1 MTELAAGAVSS
12 LLVVIRN
19 EAVLLG
25 GVRDDVQFI
34 KEEMESMNSFLGH
47 LARSA
52 PQGGEHD
59 EQVRTWMNQVRL
71 LAQDCNN
78 CIDLYLY
85 SGNPEIHRTKGRL
98 RRHLWWVYWSLR
110 KMVAQHRAAIQLRQ
124 LKDRAR
130 DVGKRRL
137 RYGVE
142 IPATTKAAAPDAT
155 GGYVAEDDE
164 EEDEDDREGQFAV
177 ATPTLAHHSARWP
190 VFEPP
195 SLDDYVEAKL
205 LEWIGGVP
213 GNAIVTLSIA
223 IVAPDADNKEVLAI
237 AHETLVA
244 PNYYYR
250 RSIMVN
256 VPAVHLD
263 VLPLRPKEVLYYI
276 LRELEREE
284 AAGSQKQPTD
294 QGEWEEED
302 PDPWQDY
309 YKKCGIYR
317 SKKSVLGKI
326 KRNIKK
332 MNIYEKL
339 DKIKSDIREGQHK
352 SNKLLL
358 LQLQKKGADQ
368 VDLHVLLQLLVLQ
381 SQQDQAKNKAVD
393 THKLPEWNDNL
404 IEKLAMR
411 LKDHMEADEKTKKL
425 NEQTGVEEE
434 TAVRQGGGGEREE
447 DEKDER
453 GDGEEEGK
461 EERRDMEKGGEERKE
476 QQQEEQEKEGRKEE
490 QNEVRKETEG
500 RKEQVAGE
508 EEEKEDHDADNDED
522 SNDDDDDEEEE
533 EEDDDDDEEEP
544 IHLHEDQYEQILRE
558 VFTKNA
564 SSKAQE
570 QDKLVAEQATK
581 TAATTLDEERIKQMI
596 NEAKQDVL
604 RELRGR
610 ETDKNQATGEP
621 DVPPDKNQAT
631 GQHAVVLDQNE
642 EAYFEEVEQKIEE
655 IKQEL
660 KEQLKIKWI
669 VDKIK
674 HHLQDQC
681 PLIIL
686 KFDQMMDG
694 SRWEEIRKALSL
706 LELSAD
712 ALIFTTGST
721 EQAKGYCY
729 PPREPI
735 DHCSLVGLYYY
746 TVLKLTSKHK
756 NEDNDNA
763 QIFRGILEEC
773 EGHEFCMKI
782 FTHAVY
788 ANPKRSNEEL
798 RKLHSTLQSP
808 KKSFDTI
815 AKKMFMY
822 SYNDLPKE
830 YKSCLL
836 YLAIFPKGQKIR
848 RSTLIARWVAEGLTF
863 KEDWPSSVYQAN
875 RCFDALIRRWLV
887 YPDDISATGKIK
899 SCVVGDPVHGF
910 ITAIARKQHIVETRL
925 SHHLARHFSI
935 FNDLRL
941 RSSDRI
947 GTFFQGLSRSSRVS
961 LLKVLDLEGCQCFAS
976 KNQRY
981 LKDICN
987 KMLLLKYLSL
997 KGTDITQLPKEIN
1010 CLRELEVLDIR
1021 ETKVPANAT
1030 VHVLLLKLK
1039 RLLAGASQI
1048 DPTPR
1053 NFVTNVRIPSRI
1065 DKMINIEVLSNVKAQ
1080 QHDNLEDIGKLCQ
1093 LRKLGVVID
1102 GKKSHLGS
1110 LLKAISDLHASL
1122 RSLSITIP
1130 TTTLE
1135 VTPSSPELQDI
1146 ASRLKDHPEFLE
1158 SLSISGAKHL
1168 FPLLTKGGNKKL
1180 AKVTL
1185 SNTPLNQ
1192 DDLKFFAQLPMLQC
1206 VRLRHIS
1213 CTESV
1218 LNFKKDDFKC
1228 LKYLLI
1234 EGSNLTNI
1242 TFEDEAACE
1251 LEKMVLSSTCIE
1263 SISGVHGLPKFE
1275 ELELNSSS
1283 CGRLLSSCFYNVE
1296 RIAKLTLRGTLLK
1309 QGDLRIIAREL
1320 NICCLVLLENS
1331 FDISQNQ
1338 ITFEK
1343 EEFIWLKLLSV
1354 DCSTITKINFIT
1366 GSAPRLKKI
1375 VWSSF
1380 TSLSGINNLPRLK
1393 ELEFN
1398 GYSVP
1403 NDVEEAIKNNKSIN
1417 LKHNKP

>member
-1 MTELAAGAVSS
+1 
-12 LLVVIRN
+12 
-19 EAVLLG
+19 
-25 GVRDDVQFI
+25 
-34 KEEMESMNSFLGH
+34 
-47 LARSA
+47 
-52 PQGGEHD
+52 
-59 EQVRTWMNQVRL
+59 
-71 LAQDCNN
+71 
-78 CIDLYLY
+78 
-85 SGNPEIHRTKGRL
+85 
-98 RRHLWWVYWSLR
+98 
-110 KMVAQHRAAIQLRQ
+110 
-124 LKDRAR
+124 
-130 DVGKRRL
+130 
-137 RYGVE
+137 
-142 IPATTKAAAPDAT
+142 
-155 GGYVAEDDE
+155 
-164 EEDEDDREGQFAV
+164 
-177 ATPTLAHHSARWP
+177 
-190 VFEPP
+190 
-195 SLDDYVEAKL
+195 
-205 LEWIGGVP
+205 
-213 GNAIVTLSIA
+213 
-223 IVAPDADNKEVLAI
+223 
-237 AHETLVA
+237 
-244 PNYYYR
+244 
-250 RSIMVN
+250 
-256 VPAVHLD
+256 
-263 VLPLRPKEVLYYI
+263 
-276 LRELEREE
+276 
-284 AAGSQKQPTD
+284 
-294 QGEWEEED
+294 
-302 PDPWQDY
+302 
-309 YKKCGIYR
+309 
-317 SKKSVLGKI
+317 
-326 KRNIKK
+326 
-332 MNIYEKL
+332 
-339 DKIKSDIREGQHK
+339 
-352 SNKLLL
+352 
-358 LQLQKKGADQ
+358 
-368 VDLHVLLQLLVLQ
+368 
-381 SQQDQAKNKAVD
+381 
-393 THKLPEWNDNL
+393 
-404 IEKLAMR
+404 
-411 LKDHMEADEKTKKL
+411 
-425 NEQTGVEEE
+425 
-434 TAVRQGGGGEREE
+434 
-447 DEKDER
+447 
-453 GDGEEEGK
+453 
-461 EERRDMEKGGEERKE
+461 
-476 QQQEEQEKEGRKEE
+476 
-490 QNEVRKETEG
+490 
-500 RKEQVAGE
+500 
-508 EEEKEDHDADNDED
+508 
-522 SNDDDDDEEEE
+522 
-533 EEDDDDDEEEP
+533 
-544 IHLHEDQYEQILRE
+544 
-558 VFTKNA
+558 
-564 SSKAQE
+564 
-570 QDKLVAEQATK
+570 
-581 TAATTLDEERIKQMI
+581 
-596 NEAKQDVL
+596 
-604 RELRGR
+604 
-610 ETDKNQATGEP
+610 
-621 DVPPDKNQAT
+621 
-631 GQHAVVLDQNE
+631 
-642 EAYFEEVEQKIEE
+642 
-655 IKQEL
+655 
-660 KEQLKIKWI
+660 
-669 VDKIK
+669 
-674 HHLQDQC
+674 
-681 PLIIL
+681 
-686 KFDQMMDG
+686 
-694 SRWEEIRKALSL
+694 
-706 LELSAD
+706 
-712 ALIFTTGST
+712 
-721 EQAKGYCY
+721 
-729 PPREPI
+729 
-735 DHCSLVGLYYY
+735 
-746 TVLKLTSKHK
+746 
-756 NEDNDNA
+756 
-763 QIFRGILEEC
+763 
-773 EGHEFCMKI
+773 
-782 FTHAVY
+782 
-788 ANPKRSNEEL
+788 
-798 RKLHSTLQSP
+798 KLHSTLQSP

-997 KGTDITQLPKEIN
+997 KGTDITQLPSEIN

-1030 VHVLLLKLK
+1030 VNVLLLKLK

-1080 QHDNLEDIGKLCQ
+1080 HHDNLEDIGKLCQ

-1146 ASRLKDHPEFLE
+1146 ASRLKHHPEFLE

-1168 FPLLTKGGNKKL
+1168 FPLLTEGGNKKL

-1403 NDVEEAIKNNKSIN
+1403 NDVEEAIKNKKSIN

>member
-85 SGNPEIHRTKGRL
+85 SGNPEIHRAKGG
-98 RRHLWWVYWSLR
+98 H
-110 KMVAQHRAAIQLRQ
+110 
-124 LKDRAR
+124 
-130 DVGKRRL
+130 
-137 RYGVE
+137 
-142 IPATTKAAAPDAT
+142 DA
-155 GGYVAEDDE
+155 GDDE

-195 SLDDYVEAKL
+195 SLDDYVKAKL
-205 LEWIGGVP
+205 LEWIEGVP

-244 PNYYYR
+244 PDYYYR

-263 VLPLRPKEVLYYI
+263 FLPLRPKEVLYYI

-317 SKKSVLGKI
+317 SKKGVLDKI

-352 SNKLLL
+352 SGKLLL
-358 LQLQKKGADQ
+358 LKLQEKGADQ

-434 TAVRQGGGGEREE
+434 TAVRQGGGGERKE

-461 EERRDMEKGGEERKE
+461 EERRDMEKGEERKGSSRRSRR
-476 QQQEEQEKEGRKEE
+476 KKGGRR
-490 QNEVRKETEG
+490 NRT
-500 RKEQVAGE
+500 
-508 EEEKEDHDADNDED
+508 

-533 EEDDDDDEEEP
+533 EEDDDDEEEP

-997 KGTDITQLPKEIN
+997 KGTDITQLPSEIN

-1030 VHVLLLKLK
+1030 VNVLLLKLK

-1080 QHDNLEDIGKLCQ
+1080 HHDNLEDIGKLCQ

-1146 ASRLKDHPEFLE
+1146 ASRLKHHPEFLE

-1168 FPLLTKGGNKKL
+1168 FPLLTEGGNKKL

>member
-1 MTELAAGAVSS
+1 
-12 LLVVIRN
+12 
-19 EAVLLG
+19 
-25 GVRDDVQFI
+25 
-34 KEEMESMNSFLGH
+34 
-47 LARSA
+47 
-52 PQGGEHD
+52 
-59 EQVRTWMNQVRL
+59 
-71 LAQDCNN
+71 
-78 CIDLYLY
+78 
-85 SGNPEIHRTKGRL
+85 
-98 RRHLWWVYWSLR
+98 
-110 KMVAQHRAAIQLRQ
+110 
-124 LKDRAR
+124 
-130 DVGKRRL
+130 
-137 RYGVE
+137 
-142 IPATTKAAAPDAT
+142 
-155 GGYVAEDDE
+155 
-164 EEDEDDREGQFAV
+164 
-177 ATPTLAHHSARWP
+177 
-190 VFEPP
+190 
-195 SLDDYVEAKL
+195 
-205 LEWIGGVP
+205 
-213 GNAIVTLSIA
+213 
-223 IVAPDADNKEVLAI
+223 
-237 AHETLVA
+237 
-244 PNYYYR
+244 
-250 RSIMVN
+250 
-256 VPAVHLD
+256 
-263 VLPLRPKEVLYYI
+263 
-276 LRELEREE
+276 
-284 AAGSQKQPTD
+284 
-294 QGEWEEED
+294 
-302 PDPWQDY
+302 
-309 YKKCGIYR
+309 
-317 SKKSVLGKI
+317 
-326 KRNIKK
+326 
-332 MNIYEKL
+332 
-339 DKIKSDIREGQHK
+339 
-352 SNKLLL
+352 
-358 LQLQKKGADQ
+358 
-368 VDLHVLLQLLVLQ
+368 
-381 SQQDQAKNKAVD
+381 
-393 THKLPEWNDNL
+393 
-404 IEKLAMR
+404 
-411 LKDHMEADEKTKKL
+411 
-425 NEQTGVEEE
+425 
-434 TAVRQGGGGEREE
+434 
-447 DEKDER
+447 
-453 GDGEEEGK
+453 
-461 EERRDMEKGGEERKE
+461 
-476 QQQEEQEKEGRKEE
+476 
-490 QNEVRKETEG
+490 
-500 RKEQVAGE
+500 
-508 EEEKEDHDADNDED
+508 
-522 SNDDDDDEEEE
+522 DDDDDEEEE
-533 EEDDDDDEEEP
+533 EDDDDDDEEEP

-848 RSTLIARWVAEGLTF
+848 RSTLIARWVAEGMTF

>member
-1 MTELAAGAVSS
+1 
-12 LLVVIRN
+12 
-19 EAVLLG
+19 
-25 GVRDDVQFI
+25 
-34 KEEMESMNSFLGH
+34 
-47 LARSA
+47 
-52 PQGGEHD
+52 
-59 EQVRTWMNQVRL
+59 
-71 LAQDCNN
+71 
-78 CIDLYLY
+78 
-85 SGNPEIHRTKGRL
+85 
-98 RRHLWWVYWSLR
+98 
-110 KMVAQHRAAIQLRQ
+110 MVAQHRAAIQLRQ

-130 DVGKRRL
+130 DVGERRL

-142 IPATTKAAAPDAT
+142 IPATTKAAGPDAT
-155 GGYVAEDDE
+155 GGCAAGDDE

-195 SLDDYVEAKL
+195 SLDDYVKAKL

-213 GNAIVTLSIA
+213 GNAGVTFSIA

-244 PNYYYR
+244 PNKYYR

-263 VLPLRPKEVLYYI
+263 FLPLRPKEVLYYI

-309 YKKCGIYR
+309 YKKCGIYS

-339 DKIKSDIREGQHK
+339 DKIKSDIRQGQHK
-352 SNKLLL
+352 SGKLLL
-358 LQLQKKGADQ
+358 LQLQEKGADQ
-368 VDLHVLLQLLVLQ
+368 VDLHVLLQLLVVQ

-425 NEQTGVEEE
+425 NEQTRVEEE
-434 TAVRQGGGGEREE
+434 TAVRQGGGGERKE

-461 EERRDMEKGGEERKE
+461 EERRDMEKGEERKE

-490 QNEVRKETEG
+490 QNEDLPNRHIIGSCYGWIVTADERSELHLVNPITG
-500 RKEQVAGE
+500 EQIALPSVTTI
-508 EEEKEDHDADNDED
+508 KQVKPIY
-522 SNDDDDDEEEE
+522 DDD
-533 EEDDDDDEEEP
+533 
-544 IHLHEDQYEQILRE
+544 
-558 VFTKNA
+558 
-564 SSKAQE
+564 
-570 QDKLVAEQATK
+570 VA
-581 TAATTLDEERIKQMI
+581 AAK
-596 NEAKQDVL
+596 
-604 RELRGR
+604 
-610 ETDKNQATGEP
+610 
-621 DVPPDKNQAT
+621 
-631 GQHAVVLDQNE
+631 
-642 EAYFEEVEQKIEE
+642 
-655 IKQEL
+655 
-660 KEQLKIKWI
+660 
-669 VDKIK
+669 
-674 HHLQDQC
+674 
-681 PLIIL
+681 
-686 KFDQMMDG
+686 
-694 SRWEEIRKALSL
+694 
-706 LELSAD
+706 
-712 ALIFTTGST
+712 
-721 EQAKGYCY
+721 
-729 PPREPI
+729 
-735 DHCSLVGLYYY
+735 
-746 TVLKLTSKHK
+746 
-756 NEDNDNA
+756 
-763 QIFRGILEEC
+763 
-773 EGHEFCMKI
+773 
-782 FTHAVY
+782 
-788 ANPKRSNEEL
+788 
-798 RKLHSTLQSP
+798 
-808 KKSFDTI
+808 
-815 AKKMFMY
+815 
-822 SYNDLPKE
+822 
-830 YKSCLL
+830 
-836 YLAIFPKGQKIR
+836 
-848 RSTLIARWVAEGLTF
+848 
-863 KEDWPSSVYQAN
+863 
-875 RCFDALIRRWLV
+875 
-887 YPDDISATGKIK
+887 
-899 SCVVGDPVHGF
+899 
-910 ITAIARKQHIVETRL
+910 
-925 SHHLARHFSI
+925 
-935 FNDLRL
+935 
-941 RSSDRI
+941 
-947 GTFFQGLSRSSRVS
+947 
-961 LLKVLDLEGCQCFAS
+961 
-976 KNQRY
+976 
-981 LKDICN
+981 
-987 KMLLLKYLSL
+987 
-997 KGTDITQLPKEIN
+997 
-1010 CLRELEVLDIR
+1010 
-1021 ETKVPANAT
+1021 
-1030 VHVLLLKLK
+1030 
-1039 RLLAGASQI
+1039 
-1048 DPTPR
+1048 
-1053 NFVTNVRIPSRI
+1053 RI

-1080 QHDNLEDIGKLCQ
+1080 HHDNLEDIGKLCQ

-1102 GKKSHLGS
+1102 GKKIHLGS

-1146 ASRLKDHPEFLE
+1146 ASRLKHHPEFLE
-1158 SLSISGAKHL
+1158 SLSFSGAKHL
-1168 FPLLTKGGNKKL
+1168 FPLLTKRGNKKL

-1234 EGSNLTNI
+1234 EDSNLTNI

-1251 LEKMVLSSTCIE
+1251 LEKMVLSSTRIE

-1275 ELELNSSS
+1275 ELELNSSC

-1296 RIAKLTLRGTLLK
+1296 RIAKLTLGGTLLK

-1320 NICCLVLLENS
+1320 HICCLVLLEKS

-1403 NDVEEAIKNNKSIN
+1403 NDVEEAIKNKKSIN

>member
-85 SGNPEIHRTKGRL
+85 SGNPEIHRAKGRL

-130 DVGKRRL
+130 DVGERRL

-142 IPATTKAAAPDAT
+142 IPAATKAAAMAAPDAA
-155 GGYVAEDDE
+155 GGYAAGDDE
-164 EEDEDDREGQFAV
+164 EDDEDDREEQLAV
-177 ATPTLAHHSARWP
+177 VTPTLAHHSARWP
-190 VFEPP
+190 IFEPP
-195 SLDDYVEAKL
+195 TLDDYVKAKL
-205 LEWIGGVP
+205 LEWISRVP
-213 GNAIVTLSIA
+213 GNAIETLSIA
-223 IVAPDADNKEVLAI
+223 IVAPGADTKEVLAI

-263 VLPLRPKEVLYYI
+263 FLPLRPKEVLYYI

-326 KRNIKK
+326 KRNIKR
-332 MNIYEKL
+332 MNVYEKL
-339 DKIKSDIREGQHK
+339 DKIKSDIRDGQHK
-352 SNKLLL
+352 SDKLLL

-411 LKDHMEADEKTKKL
+411 LKDHMEADEKTKEL
-425 NEQTGVEEE
+425 NEQTGVGEE
-434 TAVRQGGGGEREE
+434 TA
-447 DEKDER
+447 
-453 GDGEEEGK
+453 
-461 EERRDMEKGGEERKE
+461 
-476 QQQEEQEKEGRKEE
+476 
-490 QNEVRKETEG
+490 
-500 RKEQVAGE
+500 
-508 EEEKEDHDADNDED
+508 
-522 SNDDDDDEEEE
+522 
-533 EEDDDDDEEEP
+533 
-544 IHLHEDQYEQILRE
+544 
-558 VFTKNA
+558 
-564 SSKAQE
+564 
-570 QDKLVAEQATK
+570 AT
-581 TAATTLDEERIKQMI
+581 
-596 NEAKQDVL
+596 KQDVL
-604 RELRGR
+604 RELRGCK
-610 ETDKNQATGEP
+610 TDKNQATGEP

-631 GQHAVVLDQNE
+631 GQHAVVLDRNE

-686 KFDQMMDG
+686 KFGEMMDG

-756 NEDNDNA
+756 NEDNDNT

-808 KKSFDTI
+808 QKSFDTI

-836 YLAIFPKGQKIR
+836 YLAIFPKGQEIR
-848 RSTLIARWVAEGLTF
+848 RSTLIGRWVAEGLTV

-887 YPDDISATGKIK
+887 YPADISATGKIK

-910 ITAIARKQHIVETRL
+910 ITTIARKQHIVETRL

-941 RSSDRI
+941 RSSDKI
-947 GTFFQGLSRSSRVS
+947 DTFFQGLSRSSRVS

-997 KGTDITQLPKEIN
+997 KGTDITQLPSEIN

-1030 VHVLLLKLK
+1030 VNVLLLKLK
-1039 RLLAGASQI
+1039 RLLAGAGQI

-1053 NFVTNVRIPSRI
+1053 NFATSVRIPSRI

-1080 QHDNLEDIGKLCQ
+1080 HHDDLEDIGKLWQ

-1102 GKKSHLGS
+1102 GKKSHLRS
-1110 LLKAISDLHASL
+1110 LLKAISDLHECL
-1122 RSLSITIP
+1122 RSLSITIS
-1130 TTTLE
+1130 TSTLE
-1135 VTPSSPELQDI
+1135 GTPSSPELRDDI
-1146 ASRLKDHPEFLE
+1146 GSHLKHHPEFLE

-1168 FPLLTKGGNKKL
+1168 FPLLTEAGNKKL

-1185 SNTPLNQ
+1185 SSTPLNQ
-1192 DDLKFFAQLPMLQC
+1192 DDLKFFAELPTLQC
-1206 VRLRHIS
+1206 FRLQHIS

-1228 LKYLLI
+1228 LKYLHI

-1242 TFEDEAACE
+1242 TFEDGAACE
-1251 LEKMVLSSTCIE
+1251 LEKMVLSSTCIG

-1296 RIAKLTLRGTLLK
+1296 QIAKLTLRGTLLK

-1338 ITFEK
+1338 IIFEE
-1343 EEFIWLKLLSV
+1343 EEFISLKLLIV
-1354 DCSTITKINFIT
+1354 KCSTITKIDFIS

-1375 VWSSF
+1375 IWSSF

-1417 LKHNKP
+1417 LKHSKP

>member
-85 SGNPEIHRTKGRL
+85 SGNPEIHRAKGRL

-130 DVGKRRL
+130 DVGERRL

-155 GGYVAEDDE
+155 GGYAAGDDE

-195 SLDDYVEAKL
+195 SLDDYVKAKL
-205 LEWIGGVP
+205 LEWIEGVP

-244 PNYYYR
+244 PDYYYR

-263 VLPLRPKEVLYYI
+263 FLPLRPKEVLYYI

-317 SKKSVLGKI
+317 SKKGVLDKI

-352 SNKLLL
+352 SGKLLL
-358 LQLQKKGADQ
+358 LKLQEKGADQ

-533 EEDDDDDEEEP
+533 EDDDDDDEEEP

-997 KGTDITQLPKEIN
+997 KGTDITQLPSEIN

-1030 VHVLLLKLK
+1030 VNVLLLKLK

-1080 QHDNLEDIGKLCQ
+1080 HHDNLEDIGKLCQ

-1146 ASRLKDHPEFLE
+1146 ASRLKHHPEFLE

-1168 FPLLTKGGNKKL
+1168 FPLLTEGGNKKL